1 MIITVAM
8 LREKDACRDQVRIFE
23 GLFGASAKPTLANC
37 RKAVKV
43 GLSLDWAASRLLPA
57 PAWEA
62 YDEAITPAWEA
73 YDEAIT
79 PAQKV
84 YEKAIAP
91 ARKAYDEACA
101 RAFYNAAKGV

>member
-62 YDEAITPAWEA
+62 YDEAITPA
-73 YDEAIT
+73 
-79 PAQKV
+79 QKV